1 MVWSQAYNPLGNAWV
16 STLVAAVPI
25 VVLLGVRGMCRS
37 HHSGRMDSVAAV
49 GRHRTFQLFFVGVN
63 STLAH
68 GLDASPAL
76 LAHTD
81 EVIE

>member
-1 MVWSQAYNPLGNAWV
+1 
-16 STLVAAVPI
+16 
-25 VVLLGVRGMCRS
+25 MCRN
-37 HHSGRMDSVAAV
+37 HHSGQMDS
-49 GRHRTFQLFFVGVN
+49 RHRTFQLFFVGVN

>member
-1 MVWSQAYNPLGNAWV
+1 
-16 STLVAAVPI
+16 
-25 VVLLGVRGMCRS
+25 LLPSAGI
-37 HHSGRMDSVAAV
+37 A
-49 GRHRTFQLFFVGVN
+49 LFNYFLSGVN

-68 GLDASPAL
+68 GLDASLAL

>member
-1 MVWSQAYNPLGNAWV
+1 
-16 STLVAAVPI
+16 
-25 VVLLGVRGMCRS
+25 
-37 HHSGRMDSVAAV
+37 MDSVAAV
-49 GRHRTFQLFFVGVN
+49 GRYRTFQLFFVGVN

>member
-1 MVWSQAYNPLGNAWV
+1 
-16 STLVAAVPI
+16 
-25 VVLLGVRGMCRS
+25 
-37 HHSGRMDSVAAV
+37 MDSVAAV
-49 GRHRTFQLFFVGVN
+49 SAGIALFNYFLSGVN